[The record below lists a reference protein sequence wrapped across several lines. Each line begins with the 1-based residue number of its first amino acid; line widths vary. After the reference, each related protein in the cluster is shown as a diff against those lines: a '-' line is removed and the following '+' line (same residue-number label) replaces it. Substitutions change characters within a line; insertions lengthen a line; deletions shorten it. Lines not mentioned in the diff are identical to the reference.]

1 MVLFV
6 NELKQ
11 AAAYAG
17 ETEMVAAVNDAPMKA
32 SKTKPTQKRLTIAN
46 PCPRVQNIGRGSELI
61 L

>member
-32 SKTKPTQKRLTIAN
+32 SRTKPTQKRLAIA
-46 PCPRVQNIGRGSELI
+46 IS
-61 L
+61 